1 MLVLSSSK
9 LAIIIATTTTMMAS
23 SFSSFTAV
31 AFAPPVAQRLA
42 SASFMSSFMKAT
54 VDDIIGDNVDEH
66 LVTTNTNLQNRRELI
81 KSLPGRAAALSAIVG
96 GGIASSGLIVDTI
109 LPHSA
114 TAATAVA
121 AAAAAN
127 DKKAQQPIYP
137 PGAETGY
144 GPLQDLIGTWRGNQG
159 FTRVAVPGRGTEP
172 NTRAKNNAES
182 FDIKEFRYEEEFIIE
197 PVQDDALQ
205 VGGSIDQYSAVLKYS
220 KKVWIAGTKP
230 VGSNVIHEE
239 VGMFFYLPKIVNMVD
254 ETKPINPKN
263 EAPYTLARSASIPH
277 GNMAMMFGDVD
288 IDRTEG
294 VGAPKIPTIDTFPTP
309 LRLAL
314 KLGYLK
320 PYLEGLGEQP
330 KLILEDAM
338 EKNGPVKN
346 YYHIKMTTDH
356 KDGAGGLINTN
367 FVNQRANT
375 RVYKADF
382 WIEELENGKMQMQY
396 SEDASIVFHFDG
408 RTPITWPHVMVN
420 TLTKQK

>member
-1 MLVLSSSK
+1 MFVFVFRVVLLCCVIISLLSFTFTLTLVYVSYVLVL
-9 LAIIIATTTTMMAS
+9 IHI
-23 SFSSFTAV
+23 
-31 AFAPPVAQRLA
+31 
-42 SASFMSSFMKAT
+42 
-54 VDDIIGDNVDEH
+54 
-66 LVTTNTNLQNRRELI
+66 
-81 KSLPGRAAALSAIVG
+81 
-96 GGIASSGLIVDTI
+96 
-109 LPHSA
+109 
-114 TAATAVA
+114 
-121 AAAAAN
+121 
-127 DKKAQQPIYP
+127 
-137 PGAETGY
+137 
-144 GPLQDLIGTWRGNQG
+144 
-159 FTRVAVPGRGTEP
+159 
-172 NTRAKNNAES
+172 
-182 FDIKEFRYEEEFIIE
+182 
-197 PVQDDALQ
+197 Q

-309 LRLAL
+309 LRLAF